1 MSFQTTYGPDGRL
14 RVAILGCTGSIGT
27 QALDVCRQHADRL
40 QVTALSVNSST
51 SELVAAAREFSVPAV
66 AVADVAHGDDAVL
79 QELPEGTKLGV
90 GAQAVCELAR
100 RDDVDCVL
108 VAIVGAAGLEAS
120 HAALTSNKRLALAN
134 KESLVVGGDLLMP
147 LAQPGQLIPV
157 DSEHSAIYQCYL
169 GEDPREAHCIWLTC
183 SGGPFFGRTRDE
195 LNRVTVADLAVE
207 LELSEEVVLEAC
219 ALLLGWGS
227 IAPWYEEGEKPS
239 PSYYPT
245 KYQTLPRDAAG
256 YTTFDGRRFDREHAT
271 TEGDVWELPCGEADF
286 LAQERS
292 HTYLGQGFLKRA
304 FMLLAGILVNIL
316 TGFLLLMS
324 IYSIAGVSVPV
335 DSNMIGQVEEGSIA
349 AKAGIEAG
357 DTILSVDGVSCS
369 SWMDVFDAIGAA
381 AGKDDIAI
389 EYKHDGKN
397 LSTSVALKEGERL
410 GVYASTQVVHL
421 DPITSARLSF
431 SYVQQIAEGVMRL
444 LQPQHTMEILDQS
457 SSIVGISVMSSQ
469 AAAAGPA
476 TFLTFAA
483 LISFSLGFMNLL
495 PIPPL
500 DGGKLVIE
508 IIQKVAGRELP
519 LKVQTIVSYVGIV
532 LFALLFVYMLRSDVL
547 RFIL

>member
-1 MSFQTTYGPDGRL
+1 MDPT
-14 RVAILGCTGSIGT
+14 
-27 QALDVCRQHADRL
+27 DVSCADR
-40 QVTALSVNSST
+40 
-51 SELVAAAREFSVPAV
+51 
-66 AVADVAHGDDAVL
+66 VL
-79 QELPEGTKLGV
+79 
-90 GAQAVCELAR
+90 A
-100 RDDVDCVL
+100 
-108 VAIVGAAGLEAS
+108 
-120 HAALTSNKRLALAN
+120 
-134 KESLVVGGDLLMP
+134 
-147 LAQPGQLIPV
+147 
-157 DSEHSAIYQCYL
+157 AIYRH
-169 GEDPREAHCIWLTC
+169 G
-183 SGGPFFGRTRDE
+183 
-195 LNRVTVADLAVE
+195 RVTVADLAVE
-207 LELSEEVVLEAC
+207 LELSEEDVLEAC

-245 KYQTLPRDAAG
+245 KYQTLPRDKAG

-271 TEGDVWELPCGEADF
+271 AEGDVWELPCGEAEF
-286 LAQERS
+286 LARERS

-304 FMLLAGILVNIL
+304 FMLLAGIIVNIL

-324 IYSIAGVSVPV
+324 IYSIAGVTVPV
-335 DSNMIGQVEEGSIA
+335 DTNVIGQVDEGSIA
-349 AKAGIEAG
+349 ASAGIEGGGRRFFRSTVYRALPG
-357 DTILSVDGVSCS
+357 WT
-369 SWMDVFDAIGAA
+369 FYDAIGKA

-389 EYKHDGKN
+389 EYERDGKQH
-397 LSTSVALKEGERL
+397 STTVALKEDDRL
-410 GVYASTQVVHL
+410 GVYASTQVVRL

-431 SYVQQIAEGVMRL
+431 SYVVQTAEGVMRL

-476 TFLTFAA
+476 TFLSFAA

-508 IIQKVAGRELP
+508 IIQKIAGRELP
-519 LKVQTIVSYVGIV
+519 LKVQTIVSYVGIA
-532 LFALLFVYMLRSDVL
+532 LFALLFVYMLRSDIL

>member
-1 MSFQTTYGPDGRL
+1 M
-14 RVAILGCTGSIGT
+14 
-27 QALDVCRQHADRL
+27 
-40 QVTALSVNSST
+40 
-51 SELVAAAREFSVPAV
+51 
-66 AVADVAHGDDAVL
+66 
-79 QELPEGTKLGV
+79 
-90 GAQAVCELAR
+90 
-100 RDDVDCVL
+100 
-108 VAIVGAAGLEAS
+108 
-120 HAALTSNKRLALAN
+120 
-134 KESLVVGGDLLMP
+134 
-147 LAQPGQLIPV
+147 
-157 DSEHSAIYQCYL
+157 
-169 GEDPREAHCIWLTC
+169 
-183 SGGPFFGRTRDE
+183 
-195 LNRVTVADLAVE
+195 
-207 LELSEEVVLEAC
+207 
-219 ALLLGWGS
+219 
-227 IAPWYEEGEKPS
+227 
-239 PSYYPT
+239 
-245 KYQTLPRDAAG
+245 
-256 YTTFDGRRFDREHAT
+256 
-271 TEGDVWELPCGEADF
+271 WELPVAASEF
-286 LAQERS
+286 LEQERS

-335 DSNMIGQVEEGSIA
+335 DSNVIGQVEEGSIA

-357 DTILSVDGVSCS
+357 DAILSVDGVSCS
-369 SWMDVFDAIGAA
+369 SWMDVYDAIGAA

-389 EYKHDGKN
+389 EYQHDGKN
-397 LSTSVALKEGERL
+397 LSTAVALKEDERL

-421 DPITSARLSF
+421 DPIASARLSF
-431 SYVQQIAEGVMRL
+431 SYVQQTAEGVMRL

-519 LKVQTIVSYVGIV
+519 LKVQTIVSYVGIA

>member
-1 MSFQTTYGPDGRL
+1 M
-14 RVAILGCTGSIGT
+14 
-27 QALDVCRQHADRL
+27 
-40 QVTALSVNSST
+40 
-51 SELVAAAREFSVPAV
+51 
-66 AVADVAHGDDAVL
+66 
-79 QELPEGTKLGV
+79 
-90 GAQAVCELAR
+90 
-100 RDDVDCVL
+100 
-108 VAIVGAAGLEAS
+108 
-120 HAALTSNKRLALAN
+120 
-134 KESLVVGGDLLMP
+134 
-147 LAQPGQLIPV
+147 
-157 DSEHSAIYQCYL
+157 
-169 GEDPREAHCIWLTC
+169 
-183 SGGPFFGRTRDE
+183 
-195 LNRVTVADLAVE
+195 
-207 LELSEEVVLEAC
+207 LEAC

-245 KYQTLPRDAAG
+245 KYQTLPRDKAG

-271 TEGDVWELPCGEADF
+271 AEGDVWELPCGEAEF

-304 FMLLAGILVNIL
+304 FMLLAGIIVNIL

-324 IYSIAGVSVPV
+324 IYSIAGVTVPMDTNV
-335 DSNMIGQVEEGSIA
+335 IGQVDEGSIA
-349 AKAGIEAG
+349 AKAGIEGG
-357 DTILSVDGVSCS
+357 DAILSVDGVSCS
-369 SWMDVFDAIGAA
+369 TWMDVYDAIGKA

-389 EYKHDGKN
+389 EYERDGKQH
-397 LSTSVALKEGERL
+397 STTVALKEDERL
-410 GVYASTQVVHL
+410 GVYASTQVVRL

-431 SYVQQIAEGVMRL
+431 SYVVQTAEGVMRL

-476 TFLTFAA
+476 TFLSFAA

-508 IIQKVAGRELP
+508 IIQKIAGRELP
-519 LKVQTIVSYVGIV
+519 LKVQTIVSYVGIA
-532 LFALLFVYMLRSDVL
+532 LFALLFVYMLRSDIL

>member
-1 MSFQTTYGPDGRL
+1 MDTVLSVLSSVFWGLLMLSVLVFLHEGGHFLAARACGV
-14 RVAILGCTGSIGT
+14 RVTEFFLGLPCRFDIHYTSRRIGT
-27 QALDVCRQHADRL
+27 KFGVTPLLLGGYAAICGMDPTDVSCADR
-40 QVTALSVNSST
+40 
-51 SELVAAAREFSVPAV
+51 
-66 AVADVAHGDDAVL
+66 VL
-79 QELPEGTKLGV
+79 
-90 GAQAVCELAR
+90 A
-100 RDDVDCVL
+100 
-108 VAIVGAAGLEAS
+108 
-120 HAALTSNKRLALAN
+120 
-134 KESLVVGGDLLMP
+134 
-147 LAQPGQLIPV
+147 
-157 DSEHSAIYQCYL
+157 AIYRH
-169 GEDPREAHCIWLTC
+169 G
-183 SGGPFFGRTRDE
+183 
-195 LNRVTVADLAVE
+195 RVTVADLAAE

-271 TEGDVWELPCGEADF
+271 TEGDVWELPCGEAEF

-324 IYSIAGVSVPV
+324 IYSIAGVTVPMDTNV
-335 DSNMIGQVEEGSIA
+335 IGQVDEGSIA
-349 AKAGIEAG
+349 AKAGIEGG
-357 DTILSVDGVSCS
+357 DAILSVDGVSCS
-369 SWMDVFDAIGAA
+369 TWMDVYDAIGKA

-389 EYKHDGKN
+389 EYERDGKQH
-397 LSTSVALKEGERL
+397 STSVALKEDERL
-410 GVYASTQVVHL
+410 GVYASTQVVRL

-431 SYVQQIAEGVMRL
+431 SYVVQTAEGVMRL

-476 TFLTFAA
+476 TFLSFAA
-483 LISFSLGFMNLL
+483 VISFSLGFMNLL

-508 IIQKVAGRELP
+508 IIQKIAGRELP
-519 LKVQTIVSYVGIV
+519 LKVQTIVSHVGIA

>member
-1 MSFQTTYGPDGRL
+1 MDTVLSVLSSVFWGLLMLSVLVFLHEGGHFLAARACGV
-14 RVAILGCTGSIGT
+14 RVTEFFLGLPCRFDIHYTSRRIGT
-27 QALDVCRQHADRL
+27 KFGVTPLLLGGYAAICGMDPTDVSCADR
-40 QVTALSVNSST
+40 
-51 SELVAAAREFSVPAV
+51 
-66 AVADVAHGDDAVL
+66 VL
-79 QELPEGTKLGV
+79 
-90 GAQAVCELAR
+90 A
-100 RDDVDCVL
+100 
-108 VAIVGAAGLEAS
+108 
-120 HAALTSNKRLALAN
+120 
-134 KESLVVGGDLLMP
+134 
-147 LAQPGQLIPV
+147 
-157 DSEHSAIYQCYL
+157 AIYRH
-169 GEDPREAHCIWLTC
+169 G
-183 SGGPFFGRTRDE
+183 
-195 LNRVTVADLAVE
+195 RVTVADLAVE
-207 LELSEEVVLEAC
+207 LELSEEDVLEAC

-245 KYQTLPRDAAG
+245 KYQTLPRDAA
-256 YTTFDGRRFDREHAT
+256 
-271 TEGDVWELPCGEADF
+271 GDVWELPCGEADF

-324 IYSIAGVSVPV
+324 IYSIAGVTVPIDTNV
-335 DSNMIGQVEEGSIA
+335 IGQVDEGSIA

-357 DTILSVDGVSCS
+357 DAILSVDGVSCS
-369 SWMDVFDAIGAA
+369 TWMNVYDAIGKA

-389 EYKHDGKN
+389 EYERDGKQH
-397 LSTSVALKEGERL
+397 STTVALKEDERL
-410 GVYASTQVVHL
+410 GVYASTEVVRL

-431 SYVQQIAEGVMRL
+431 SYVVQTAEGVMRL

-476 TFLTFAA
+476 TFLSFAA

-508 IIQKVAGRELP
+508 IIQKIVGRELP
-519 LKVQTIVSYVGIV
+519 LKVQTIVSYVGIA
-532 LFALLFVYMLRSDVL
+532 LFALLFVYMLRSDIL

>member
-1 MSFQTTYGPDGRL
+1 MDTVLSVLSSVFWGLLMLSVLVFLHEGGHFLAARACGV
-14 RVAILGCTGSIGT
+14 RVTEFFLGLPCRFDIHHTSHRIGT
-27 QALDVCRQHADRL
+27 KFGVTPLLLLGGYAAICGMDPTDVSCADRVL
-40 QVTALSVNSST
+40 AAIYRHGRVSVADLSV
-51 SELVAAAREFSVPAV
+51 EL
-66 AVADVAHGDDAVL
+66 
-79 QELPEGTKLGV
+79 ELPEG
-90 GAQAVCELAR
+90 
-100 RDDVDCVL
+100 D
-108 VAIVGAAGLEAS
+108 
-120 HAALTSNKRLALAN
+120 
-134 KESLVVGGDLLMP
+134 
-147 LAQPGQLIPV
+147 
-157 DSEHSAIYQCYL
+157 
-169 GEDPREAHCIWLTC
+169 
-183 SGGPFFGRTRDE
+183 
-195 LNRVTVADLAVE
+195 
-207 LELSEEVVLEAC
+207 VLEAC

-239 PSYYPT
+239 PSYYPVR
-245 KYQTLPRDAAG
+245 YQTLPRDAAG
-256 YTTFDGRRFDREHAT
+256 YTTFDGRKFDREHAT
-271 TEGDVWELPCGEADF
+271 AEGDVWELPVAASEF
-286 LAQERS
+286 LEQERS

-335 DSNMIGQVEEGSIA
+335 DSNVIGQVEEGSIA

-369 SWMDVFDAIGAA
+369 SWMDVYDAIGAA

-389 EYKHDGKN
+389 EYQRDGKK
-397 LSTSVALKEGERL
+397 LSTSVALKEDERL
-410 GVYASTQVVHL
+410 GVYASTRVVHL
-421 DPITSARLSF
+421 DPTTSARLSF
-431 SYVQQIAEGVMRL
+431 SYVQQTAEGVMRL

-519 LKVQTIVSYVGIV
+519 LKVQTIVSYVGIA

>member
-1 MSFQTTYGPDGRL
+1 MDTVLSVLSSVFWGLLMLSVLVFLHEGGHFLAARACGV
-14 RVAILGCTGSIGT
+14 RVTEFFLGLPCRFDIHHTSRRIGT
-27 QALDVCRQHADRL
+27 KFGVTPLLLGGYAAICGMDPTDVSCADR
-40 QVTALSVNSST
+40 
-51 SELVAAAREFSVPAV
+51 
-66 AVADVAHGDDAVL
+66 VL
-79 QELPEGTKLGV
+79 
-90 GAQAVCELAR
+90 A
-100 RDDVDCVL
+100 
-108 VAIVGAAGLEAS
+108 
-120 HAALTSNKRLALAN
+120 
-134 KESLVVGGDLLMP
+134 
-147 LAQPGQLIPV
+147 
-157 DSEHSAIYQCYL
+157 AIY
-169 GEDPREAHCIWLTC
+169 RH
-183 SGGPFFGRTRDE
+183 GR
-195 LNRVTVADLAVE
+195 VSVADLSVE
-207 LELSEEVVLEAC
+207 LELPEEDVLEAC

-239 PSYYPT
+239 PSYYPVR
-245 KYQTLPRDAAG
+245 YQTLPRDAAG

-271 TEGDVWELPCGEADF
+271 AEGDVWELPVTASEF
-286 LAQERS
+286 LEQERS

-324 IYSIAGVSVPV
+324 IYSVAGVSVPV
-335 DSNMIGQVEEGSIA
+335 DSNVIGQVDEGSIA

-357 DTILSVDGVSCS
+357 DAILSVDGVSCS
-369 SWMDVFDAIGAA
+369 SWMDVYDAIGKA
-381 AGKDDIAI
+381 AGQGDFAI
-389 EYKHDGKN
+389 EYQRGGKN

-421 DPITSARLSF
+421 DLITSARLSF
-431 SYVQQIAEGVMRL
+431 SYVQQTAEGVMRL

-508 IIQKVAGRELP
+508 IIQKIAGRELP
-519 LKVQTIVSYVGIV
+519 LKVQTIVSYVGIA
-532 LFALLFVYMLRSDVL
+532 LFALLFVYMLRSDIL